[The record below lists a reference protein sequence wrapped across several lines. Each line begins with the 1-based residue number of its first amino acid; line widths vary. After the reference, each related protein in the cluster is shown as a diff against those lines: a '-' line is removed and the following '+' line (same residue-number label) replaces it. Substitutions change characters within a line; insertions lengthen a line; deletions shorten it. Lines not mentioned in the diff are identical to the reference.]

1 MKITMDMSSYEIEQD
16 EMEIEYGE
24 EIISSGWN
32 PAVELVSE
40 QRLQVST
47 DERLMKAADLNAL
60 NSEDDVSAAYR
71 LYVFRKFL

>member
-1 MKITMDMSSYEIEQD
+1 MKTTMDMSSCEIEQD
-16 EMEIEYGE
+16 AMEVEHGE
-24 EIISSGWN
+24 EILSSGWD
-32 PAVELVSE
+32 PAIELVSE